1 VTGEAPPV
9 TEGSPSGWPAVVCQG
24 ELLIDLL
31 AVGPDQTIDGAMTF
45 QKAPGG
51 APANVAVGLARLGTR
66 AAFIGKVSSDAFGR
80 FLRTALE
87 ADGVDV
93 RGLVADPDA
102 RTPLAFVGL
111 DGARGRS
118 FIFYHRGMADTILR
132 PEEVDAELINHARAF
147 HFGSVSLAAE
157 PGRSATLAGARIA
170 RARGCLVSFDPN
182 VRLELW
188 DSPEE
193 AHSSIHAALPLA
205 NLVKV
210 SGEETRLLFGTDD
223 PAEACRAIRALGP
236 TLAIVT
242 LGPDGSYFQT
252 AGAEGHVAGFAVGAV
267 DSTGAGDA
275 FVACLLSNLVSAGAT
290 AEIPLDVGV
299 LTAAV
304 RFANAGGA
312 LATTAYGAIP
322 SLPTRGEVQAL
333 VDHATSADAARSTT
347 TPADVR
353 THGP

>member
-1 VTGEAPPV
+1 MS
-9 TEGSPSGWPAVVCQG
+9 EGSPGGWPSVVCQG

-31 AVGPDQTIDGAMTF
+31 ALGPDQTIDGATTF
-45 QKAPGG
+45 LKAPGG
-51 APANVAVGLARLGTR
+51 APANVAVGLARLGTP
-66 AAFIGKVSSDAFGR
+66 AGFVGKVSSDAFGR
-80 FLRTALE
+80 FLRTTLE
-87 ADGVDV
+87 ANGVDV

-132 PEEVDAELINHARAF
+132 PEEVDAELIGHARAF

-170 RARGCLVSFDPN
+170 RDGGCLVSFDPN

-188 DSPEE
+188 DSPEG
-193 AHSSIHAALPLA
+193 AHASILAALPLA
-205 NLVKV
+205 DVVKV
-210 SGEETRLLFGTDD
+210 SAEETQFLFGTDD
-223 PAEACRAIRALGP
+223 PAEACRAIRAVGP

-242 LGPDGSYFQT
+242 LGRGGTYFQ
-252 AGAEGHVAGFAVGAV
+252 AACAEGHVPGFAVAAV

-275 FVACLLSNLVSAGAT
+275 FVAGLLSELVAVGAT
-290 AEIPLDVGV
+290 SEITSGEAA
-299 LTAAV
+299 LTAAI

-312 LATTAYGAIP
+312 LATTAFGAIP
-322 SLPTRGEVQAL
+322 SLPTRREVQAL
-333 VDHATSADAARSTT
+333 VDRTARGDAPRPST

-353 THGP
+353 TGEP

>member
-1 VTGEAPPV
+1 MSGEGAPTG
-9 TEGSPSGWPAVVCQG
+9 EGSPVGWPAVVCQG
-24 ELLIDLL
+24 ELLVDLL
-31 AVGPDQTIDGAMTF
+31 AVGPDQTIDEATTF

-66 AAFIGKVSSDAFGR
+66 TGFIGKVSSDAFGR
-80 FLRTALE
+80 FLRTTLE

-132 PEEVDAELINHARAF
+132 PEEVDAELIGHARAF
-147 HFGSVSLAAE
+147 HFGSVSLSAE
-157 PGRSATLAGARIA
+157 PGRSATLTGARIA

-193 AHSSIHAALPLA
+193 ARAAIHAALPMA
-205 NLVKV
+205 DVAKV
-210 SGEETRLLFGTDD
+210 SADETQLLFGTDD
-223 PAEACRAIRALGP
+223 PADACRAIRAVGP

-242 LGPDGSYFQT
+242 LGPDGSYFQ
-252 AGAEGHVAGFAVGAV
+252 AGDLEGHVPGFAVTAV
-267 DSTGAGDA
+267 DPTGAGDA
-275 FVACLLSNLVSAGAT
+275 FVACLLSELVAAGAT
-290 AEIPLDVGV
+290 PDIAHDEAA
-299 LTAAV
+299 LTAAI

-322 SLPTRGEVQAL
+322 SLPNRREVQAL
-333 VDHATSADAARSTT
+333 VDREAVISRRS
-347 TPADVR
+347 V
-353 THGP
+353 